1 MTIADTPIKDI
12 SDHGPAAAIDAEAF
26 RGRDGAIYP
35 GWLTAFASMVGL
47 TLGPS
52 ALLMFCFGSFVGPL
66 HNEFNW
72 PLGSIFIGGTI
83 LAMGNVIVTLIA
95 GPLSDRIGARRIVL
109 WTLPFFA
116 LGVASLSMIP
126 SSIAV
131 FYCAIGLASLLG
143 IGGWPVTYNKATSSW
158 FDRHLGLSLG
168 VANAGVGIGAAVFP
182 LLVGYLIPTYG
193 WRTTYIVLGI
203 LALVPW
209 PVCFFMLKDRTM
221 PSMAREAAA
230 PAAGLTMRESSRSLD
245 FWLIAMGFLALG
257 VASVSAVVHF
267 VPILV
272 DTGMTPVQ
280 AGALQAVLG
289 VSVIFARVLTGWL
302 LDHIKAPLLIAAL
315 CIATAIAFFI
325 IAAGAPYGLAPL
337 CAIIIGFV
345 IGAEFDVLGYLI
357 PRYFGRRSFGA
368 IYGLNYAFFEVAG
381 SIAVALVGI
390 SRGAY
395 GSYAVGLTAVGVVLV
410 AGGLVFALLGQYR
423 FIPATAKNERTL

>member
-12 SDHGPAAAIDAEAF
+12 HGAAGPADAEAF
-26 RGRDGAIYP
+26 RGSNGAIYP
-35 GWLTAFASMVGL
+35 GWLTTMASMVGL

-52 ALLMFCFGSFVGPL
+52 ALLVFCFGSFVGPL
-66 HNEFNW
+66 QSEFNW
-72 PLGSIFIGGTI
+72 PIGSIFLGGTI

-116 LGVASLSMIP
+116 LGVASLSMIS

-131 FYCAIGLASLLG
+131 FYCAIGFASLLG
-143 IGGWPVTYNKATSSW
+143 IGGWPVTYNKATSGW

-168 VANAGVGIGAAVFP
+168 LANAGVGIGAAALP
-182 LLVGYLIPTYG
+182 LFVGYLIPTYG
-193 WRTTYIVLGI
+193 WRAAYVVLGI

-209 PVCFFMLKDRTM
+209 PICYFMLKDRTAI
-221 PSMAREAAA
+221 PSMVREVAA
-230 PAAGLTMRESSRSLD
+230 PAAGLTMREGSRTFD

-280 AGALQAVLG
+280 AGALQAMLG
-289 VSVIFARVLTGWL
+289 VSVIFARVFTGWL
-302 LDHIKAPLLIAAL
+302 LDHVKAPVLMATL
-315 CIATAIAFFI
+315 CIATGIAFFI

-337 CAIIIGFV
+337 CAVIIGFV

-357 PRYFGRRSFGA
+357 PRYFGRRAFGA
-368 IYGLNYAFFEVAG
+368 IYGLNYALFEVAG
-381 SIAVALVGI
+381 SIAVALLGI

-395 GSYAVGLTAVGVVLV
+395 GSYAFGLTAVGAVLV

-423 FIPATAKNERTL
+423 FTPTAVKE